1 MKRNRAQIVGDEM
14 QKVISDI
21 IMNKLRDPRIPILTS
36 VTEVKMSSD
45 LTHATVYI
53 SVFGDNE
60 VCDNAMKAIEHAKGF
75 IRTETVKQIKL
86 RLAPE
91 LHFKLDTMLEEA
103 TRMDKLIDETIKKDE
118 EIRKRHSGEA

>member
-1 MKRNRAQIVGDEM
+1 M

-53 SVFGDNE
+53 SVFGDKE

-118 EIRKRHSGEA
+118 EIRKRHSGET